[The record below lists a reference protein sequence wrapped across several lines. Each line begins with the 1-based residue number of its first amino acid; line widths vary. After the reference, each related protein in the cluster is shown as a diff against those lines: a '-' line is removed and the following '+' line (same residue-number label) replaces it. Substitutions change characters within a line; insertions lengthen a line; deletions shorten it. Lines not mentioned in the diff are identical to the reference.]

1 MANKK
6 IANAT
11 PTEYNGI
18 KFKSLIESRIYRS
31 LLTAGITP
39 EYEKYTYILSP
50 KAKTTVPFYNRTP
63 KKGFHL
69 INRNVSA
76 ITYTPDF
83 TFTLNGVFVIIEVK
97 GRENDV
103 FPFKRN
109 LFRKLLETFDFPVMF
124 FEVRSKKELL
134 QSLDVIK
141 KYTNLSKS
149 PKRYRNG
156 VSKPKRN
163 KLAGR

>member
-1 MANKK
+1 MVNKK

-18 KFKSLIESRIYRS
+18 KFKSQIESRIYKA
-31 LLTAGITP
+31 LLTVGITP
-39 EYEKYTYILSP
+39 EYEKHTYILSP
-50 KAKTTVPFYNRTP
+50 KSKTTVPFYNRTP

-69 INRNVSA
+69 INRNLSA

-83 TFTLNGVFVIIEVK
+83 TFTLNNVFVIIEVK

-124 FEVRSKKELL
+124 FEIRNKKELL
-134 QSLDVIK
+134 QSLDIIK
-141 KYTNLSKS
+141 KYTNTE
-149 PKRYRNG
+149 KRIKKYRNG
-156 VSKPKRN
+156 IPRSKRN
-163 KLAGR
+163 KLGCR

>member
-1 MANKK
+1 MANRK

-11 PTEYNGI
+11 PTEYKGI
-18 KFKSLIESRIYRS
+18 SFKSLIEARIYKA
-31 LLTAGITP
+31 LLEVGITP
-39 EYEKYTYILSP
+39 EYEKYTYVLSP

-83 TFTLNGVFVIIEVK
+83 TFTLNGLFVIIEVK

-109 LFRKLLETFDFPVMF
+109 LFRKLLETFDYPVMF
-124 FEVRSKKELL
+124 FEIRSKKELM
-134 QSLDVIK
+134 QSLEVIK
-141 KYTNLSKS
+141 KHTNSDKS

-156 VSKPKRN
+156 ISKLRRH